1 VHEGVLCGLD
11 QFGAGADF
19 PGRILQGGECEAW
32 VAKFSEAFHIFLSWP
47 KVAVGT
53 KRNSCTCEQKW
64 DSASTNWPEFY
75 FLRVRCL
82 WIPGGMRRD

>member
-47 KVAVGT
+47 KVAVGM
-53 KRNSCTCEQKW
+53 KRNSCSVNRNGTVLVLTGLRFIFCE
-64 DSASTNWPEFY
+64 
-75 FLRVRCL
+75 
-82 WIPGGMRRD
+82 